1 MFDLI
6 RRMIAD
12 TMRST
17 AGLSTWFTHDR
28 GGWPWKTDRPPELR
42 FESIGVLG
50 LHSRLHRLRLLGLRR
65 LFRFGRR
72 HRIAHDSPPSEL
84 PRQAAANLRSRNS
97 ECLLG

>member
-28 GGWPWKTDRPPELR
+28 GGWPSRGKLTVLQNYASRVSASSGCIAD
-42 FESIGVLG
+42 SIACGCSG
-50 LHSRLHRLRLLGLRR
+50 
-65 LFRFGRR
+65 
-72 HRIAHDSPPSEL
+72 
-84 PRQAAANLRSRNS
+84 
-97 ECLLG
+97 

>member
-28 GGWPWKTDRPPELR
+28 GGWPSRGKLT
-42 FESIGVLG
+42 VL
-50 LHSRLHRLRLLGLRR
+50 
-65 LFRFGRR
+65 
-72 HRIAHDSPPSEL
+72 
-84 PRQAAANLRSRNS
+84 QNYQNY
-97 ECLLG
+97 